1 MAATTYLT
9 DTQGT
14 PTNNLKWTWS
24 SWIKRGEL
32 AAAGHAAVENIFTTY
47 VDASN
52 LFYIR
57 FNDTDYIDIR
67 NMASVG
73 TGGRL
78 ITNAI
83 YRDPSAWYHVV
94 VVYDSANASAGD
106 RMRLYVNGVE
116 ETSFSLDTNP
126 SSSQVCT
133 MNADTR
139 VVELGRRS
147 DGSSNFTGVLAH
159 THFCDG
165 QAYAASD
172 FGETDATSGIWIAK
186 SSPSVTYGNNGF
198 FLKYQDTAAF
208 GDDSSGN
215 TNDFALSG
223 TMTQTKDTPDNN
235 FCTMNPL
242 NNYLFNGT
250 YSNGNNTVA
259 TDVKCWNSTTLGM
272 TTGKWYWE
280 TKIVSS
286 TSGSDWTVGF
296 AGKTAT
302 GASDDGGSTNGTD
315 VFHFRATGAV
325 WNNGSTSL
333 TTTSYT
339 SGDIISIALDL
350 TNNKWYVGKNGT
362 WLNSGDPTSGATGTG
377 AVGTTTASGSTTAGA
392 YFPSVSYLDAAQ
404 SGTFSTNFGNGYFGT
419 TIVSS
424 SESDD
429 AGIGSFEYDVP
440 AGYYAL
446 CTNNLGDQS

>member
-1 MAATTYLT
+1 MATTYLT
-9 DTQGT
+9 DPQGT

-32 AAAGHAAVENIFTTY
+32 ATEGHSAVENIFTTY

-57 FNDTDYIDIR
+57 FNDTDFIDIR
-67 NMASVG
+67 NIASVG

-78 ITNAI
+78 ITNAVF
-83 YRDPSAWYHVV
+83 RDVGAWYHVV
-94 VVYDSANASAGD
+94 FVYDSANGSAGD

-172 FGETDATSGIWIAK
+172 FGETASTSGIWIAK
-186 SSPSVTYGNNGF
+186 TSPSVTYGNNGF

-215 TNDFALSG
+215 TNDFTLSG

-235 FCTMNPL
+235 FCTLNPL
-242 NNYLFNGT
+242 WYGGAL
-250 YSNGNNTVA
+250 SDGN
-259 TDVKCWNSTTLGM
+259 TTL
-272 TTGKWYWE
+272 TT
-280 TKIVSS
+280 
-286 TSGSDWTVGF
+286 
-296 AGKTAT
+296 TAT
-302 GASDDGGSTNGTD
+302 GHTAQGTVGMESGKFYWEIKVSDSSGTFGICENGMSPVGDLDDNYPNYVATNTGSTTWT
-315 VFHFRATGAV
+315 VY
-325 WNNGSTSL
+325 NN
-333 TTTSYT
+333 
-339 SGDIISIALDL
+339 
-350 TNNKWYVGKNGT
+350 
-362 WLNSGDPTSGATGTG
+362 PTSGGNSSTFTGT
-377 AVGTTTASGSTTAGA
+377 AKNARYQQETTADWSG
-392 YFPSVSYLDAAQ
+392 
-404 SGTFSTNFGNGYFGT
+404 
-419 TIVSS
+419 
-424 SESDD
+424 
-429 AGIGSFEYDVP
+429 
-440 AGYYAL
+440 
-446 CTNNLGDQS
+446 